1 MEQEKAHP
9 DDVVKLLADLAA
21 QHGYRLVGVELV
33 ARKPFGAA
41 LPHHSYKII

>member
-21 QHGYRLVGVELV
+21 QHGYRLVGVKLV
-33 ARKPFGAA
+33 ARKPLGAA
-41 LPHHSYKII
+41 LPRHSYRIF

>member
-21 QHGYRLVGVELV
+21 QHGYRLVGVEL
-33 ARKPFGAA
+33 AAGKPLGAA
-41 LPHHSYKII
+41 LPRHSYRIF